1 MKISFYNIGHIWYR
15 KESSLCCLTWG
26 RRSCLWNSC
35 SWKLSL
41 GHLLSWETSSGHP
54 LLPKLDLLSMDTPLN
69 SRQQL
74 FAYRHTV
81 AIVTGMYSD
90 ITRQVLG
97 FLHGQLIPS
106 TTRPSAFPYF
116 RHLFL
121 SKNKA
126 FGVVAQENTNWKQ
139 AASCTGSN
147 FSHIQKKRLK

>member
-1 MKISFYNIGHIWYR
+1 MLSNLGQKVLSETVVPGNFPWVT
-15 KESSLCCLTWG
+15 CCPG
-26 RRSCLWNSC
+26 
-35 SWKLSL
+35 KLPQVTHFHHKL
-41 GHLLSWETSSGHP
+41 HLLST
-54 LLPKLDLLSMDTPLN
+54 DTPLN

-74 FAYRHTV
+74 FAYRRIV
-81 AIVTGMYSD
+81 ATVTGMYSD

-147 FSHIQKKRLK
+147 FSHVQKKRLKQSKHE